1 MDQKKTGSFLRE
13 LRKEKQLTQEQLAEQ
28 FGVTNRSVSRWE
40 TGSNM
45 PDLSILVELAD
56 FYDVDIRD
64 IIDGER
70 KGEDMN
76 KEEKERLQLVAD
88 YAETEK
94 NTLLMRLRIFS
105 IVGLIS
111 LIAGLTMM
119 VISRDN
125 NLPVYDYLMGA
136 LMGVAI
142 GALLVAVFYSTG
154 VLENMRKRKRT
165 LMKVLLV
172 ISILI
177 LLGTFIAAIIASLW
191 YNERK
196 WVNMLTWL
204 ASGELDH
211 DSCDSNGKH
220 LRCESWYNEY
230 CDGCACANYM

>member
-1 MDQKKTGSFLRE
+1 MDQKNVGSFLRE
-13 LRKEKQLTQEQLAEQ
+13 LRKEKQLTQEQLAER

-105 IVGLIS
+105 IVGLVS

-125 NLPVYDYLMGA
+125 NLPVYDYLMGT
-136 LMGVAI
+136 LMGVAV

-154 VLENMRKRKRT
+154 ALENMRKRKRT

-172 ISILI
+172 ISILF
-177 LLGTFIAAIIASLW
+177 LLGTFIAAIIASL
-191 YNERK
+191 
-196 WVNMLTWL
+196 
-204 ASGELDH
+204 
-211 DSCDSNGKH
+211 
-220 LRCESWYNEY
+220 
-230 CDGCACANYM
+230 

>member
-1 MDQKKTGSFLRE
+1 MDQKKVGSFLRE
-13 LRKEKQLTQEQLAEQ
+13 LRKEKQLTQEQLAER
-28 FGVTNRSVSRWE
+28 FGETNRSVSRWE

-105 IVGLIS
+105 IVGLVS
-111 LIAGLTMM
+111 LIAGLVML
-119 VISRDN
+119 VLGGDN
-125 NLPVYDYLMGA
+125 NLPVYDYLMGT
-136 LMGVAI
+136 LMGVSI

-154 VLENMRKRKRT
+154 ALENMRKRKRT

-172 ISILI
+172 ISILF
-177 LLGTFIAAIIASLW
+177 LLGTFIAAIIASLL
-191 YNERK
+191 YI
-196 WVNMLTWL
+196 
-204 ASGELDH
+204 
-211 DSCDSNGKH
+211 
-220 LRCESWYNEY
+220 Y
-230 CDGCACANYM
+230 

>member
-13 LRKEKQLTQEQLAEQ
+13 LRKEKQLTQEQLAER

-105 IVGLIS
+105 IVGLVS

-119 VISRDN
+119 VVSRDN
-125 NLPVYDYLMGA
+125 NLPIYDYLMGT

-165 LMKVLLV
+165 FMKVLLV

-177 LLGTFIAAIIASLW
+177 LLGTFIAAIIAL
-191 YNERK
+191 
-196 WVNMLTWL
+196 L
-204 ASGELDH
+204 
-211 DSCDSNGKH
+211 
-220 LRCESWYNEY
+220 
-230 CDGCACANYM
+230 

>member
-13 LRKEKQLTQEQLAEQ
+13 LRKEKQFTQEQLAEW
-28 FGVTNRSVSRWE
+28 FGVTSRSVSRWE

-125 NLPVYDYLMGA
+125 NLPVYDYLMGT

-154 VLENMRKRKRT
+154 ALENMRKRKRT

-172 ISILI
+172 ISILF
-177 LLGTFIAAIIASLW
+177 LLGTFIAAIIASL
-191 YNERK
+191 
-196 WVNMLTWL
+196 
-204 ASGELDH
+204 
-211 DSCDSNGKH
+211 
-220 LRCESWYNEY
+220 
-230 CDGCACANYM
+230 

>member
-1 MDQKKTGSFLRE
+1 MDQKKVGSFLRE
-13 LRKEKQLTQEQLAEQ
+13 LRKEKQLTQEQLAER

-105 IVGLIS
+105 IVGLVS
-111 LIAGLTMM
+111 LIAGLVML
-119 VISRDN
+119 VLGGDN
-125 NLPVYDYLMGA
+125 NLPVYDYLMGT
-136 LMGVAI
+136 LMGVSI

-172 ISILI
+172 MSILI
-177 LLGTFIAAIIASLW
+177 LLGTFIAAIIASL
-191 YNERK
+191 
-196 WVNMLTWL
+196 
-204 ASGELDH
+204 
-211 DSCDSNGKH
+211 
-220 LRCESWYNEY
+220 
-230 CDGCACANYM
+230 

>member
-13 LRKEKQLTQEQLAEQ
+13 LRKGKQLTQEQLAER
-28 FGVTNRSVSRWE
+28 FGVTSRSVSRWE

-56 FYDVDIRD
+56 FYDVDIRY

-105 IVGLIS
+105 IVGLVS

-125 NLPVYDYLMGA
+125 NLPVYDYLMGT

-172 ISILI
+172 ISILF
-177 LLGTFIAAIIASLW
+177 LLGTFIAAIIASL
-191 YNERK
+191 
-196 WVNMLTWL
+196 
-204 ASGELDH
+204 
-211 DSCDSNGKH
+211 
-220 LRCESWYNEY
+220 
-230 CDGCACANYM
+230 

>member
-1 MDQKKTGSFLRE
+1 MDQKKFGSFLRE
-13 LRKEKQLTQEQLAEQ
+13 LRKEKQLTQEQLAER
-28 FGVTNRSVSRWE
+28 FGVTSRSVSRWE

-88 YAETEK
+88 YAETEQ
-94 NTLLMRLRIFS
+94 NTSLMRLRIFS

-125 NLPVYDYLMGA
+125 NLPVYDYLMGT

-177 LLGTFIAAIIASLW
+177 LLGTFIAAIIASL
-191 YNERK
+191 
-196 WVNMLTWL
+196 
-204 ASGELDH
+204 
-211 DSCDSNGKH
+211 
-220 LRCESWYNEY
+220 
-230 CDGCACANYM
+230 

>member
-1 MDQKKTGSFLRE
+1 MDQKKSGSFLRE
-13 LRKEKQLTQEQLAEQ
+13 LRKEKQLTQEQLAER
-28 FGVTNRSVSRWE
+28 FGVTSRSVSRWE

-125 NLPVYDYLMGA
+125 NLPVYDYLMGT

-172 ISILI
+172 ISILF
-177 LLGTFIAAIIASLW
+177 LLGTFIAAIIASL
-191 YNERK
+191 
-196 WVNMLTWL
+196 
-204 ASGELDH
+204 
-211 DSCDSNGKH
+211 
-220 LRCESWYNEY
+220 
-230 CDGCACANYM
+230 

>member
-13 LRKEKQLTQEQLAEQ
+13 LRKEKQLTQEQLAER
-28 FGVTNRSVSRWE
+28 FGVTSRSVSRWE
-40 TGSNM
+40 TDSNM

-94 NTLLMRLRIFS
+94 NTLLMRLRIIS
-105 IVGLIS
+105 IVGLVS

-125 NLPVYDYLMGA
+125 NLPVYDYLMGT

-177 LLGTFIAAIIASLW
+177 LLGTFIAAIIASL
-191 YNERK
+191 
-196 WVNMLTWL
+196 
-204 ASGELDH
+204 
-211 DSCDSNGKH
+211 
-220 LRCESWYNEY
+220 
-230 CDGCACANYM
+230 

>member
-1 MDQKKTGSFLRE
+1 MDQKKSGSFLRE
-13 LRKEKQLTQEQLAEQ
+13 LRKEKQLTQEQLAER
-28 FGVTNRSVSRWE
+28 FGVTSRSVSRWE

-125 NLPVYDYLMGA
+125 NLPVYDYVIGT

-172 ISILI
+172 ISILV
-177 LLGTFIAAIIASLW
+177 LLGTFIAAIIASL
-191 YNERK
+191 
-196 WVNMLTWL
+196 
-204 ASGELDH
+204 
-211 DSCDSNGKH
+211 
-220 LRCESWYNEY
+220 
-230 CDGCACANYM
+230 

>member
-1 MDQKKTGSFLRE
+1 MDQKKVRFIPKRTEKG
-13 LRKEKQLTQEQLAEQ
+13 KQLTQEQLAER
-28 FGVTNRSVSRWE
+28 FGVTSRSVSRWE

-125 NLPVYDYLMGA
+125 NLPVYDYLMGT

-177 LLGTFIAAIIASLW
+177 LLGTFIAAIIASL
-191 YNERK
+191 
-196 WVNMLTWL
+196 
-204 ASGELDH
+204 
-211 DSCDSNGKH
+211 
-220 LRCESWYNEY
+220 
-230 CDGCACANYM
+230 

>member
-1 MDQKKTGSFLRE
+1 MDQKKSGSFLRE
-13 LRKEKQLTQEQLAEQ
+13 LRKEKQLTQEQLAER
-28 FGVTNRSVSRWE
+28 FGVTSRSVSRWE

-125 NLPVYDYLMGA
+125 NLPVYDYLMGT

-177 LLGTFIAAIIASLW
+177 LLGTFVAAIIVSL
-191 YNERK
+191 
-196 WVNMLTWL
+196 
-204 ASGELDH
+204 
-211 DSCDSNGKH
+211 
-220 LRCESWYNEY
+220 
-230 CDGCACANYM
+230 

>member
-13 LRKEKQLTQEQLAEQ
+13 LRKEKQLTQEQLAER
-28 FGVTNRSVSRWE
+28 FGVTSRSVSRWE

-64 IIDGER
+64 IIDGEW

-105 IVGLIS
+105 IVGLVS

-125 NLPVYDYLMGA
+125 NLPVYDYLMGT

-142 GALLVAVFYSTG
+142 GALMVAVFYSTG
-154 VLENMRKRKRT
+154 VLENMRKRKRI

-177 LLGTFIAAIIASLW
+177 LLGTFIAAIIASL
-191 YNERK
+191 
-196 WVNMLTWL
+196 
-204 ASGELDH
+204 
-211 DSCDSNGKH
+211 
-220 LRCESWYNEY
+220 
-230 CDGCACANYM
+230 

>member
-1 MDQKKTGSFLRE
+1 MDQKKVGSFLRE
-13 LRKEKQLTQEQLAEQ
+13 LRKEKQLTQEQLAER

-40 TGSNM
+40 TGCNM

-105 IVGLIS
+105 IVGLVS
-111 LIAGLTMM
+111 LIAGLVML
-119 VISRDN
+119 VLGGDN
-125 NLPVYDYLMGA
+125 NLPVYDYLMGT
-136 LMGVAI
+136 LMGVSI

-154 VLENMRKRKRT
+154 ALENMRKRKRT

-172 ISILI
+172 ISILF
-177 LLGTFIAAIIASLW
+177 LLGTFIAAIIASLL
-191 YNERK
+191 YI
-196 WVNMLTWL
+196 
-204 ASGELDH
+204 
-211 DSCDSNGKH
+211 
-220 LRCESWYNEY
+220 Y
-230 CDGCACANYM
+230 

>member
-1 MDQKKTGSFLRE
+1 MEQKKTGSFLRE
-13 LRKEKQLTQEQLAEQ
+13 LRKEKQLTQEQLAER

-45 PDLSILVELAD
+45 PDLGILVELAD

-88 YAETEK
+88 YAENEK
-94 NTLLMRLRIFS
+94 NILLMRLRIIS
-105 IVGLIS
+105 IVGLVS
-111 LIAGLTMM
+111 LVAGLVMM

-125 NLPVYDYLMGA
+125 NLPVYDYLMGT

-177 LLGTFIAAIIASLW
+177 LLGTFIAAIIASL
-191 YNERK
+191 
-196 WVNMLTWL
+196 
-204 ASGELDH
+204 
-211 DSCDSNGKH
+211 
-220 LRCESWYNEY
+220 
-230 CDGCACANYM
+230 

>member
-1 MDQKKTGSFLRE
+1 MDQKKSGSFLRE
-13 LRKEKQLTQEQLAEQ
+13 LRKEKQLTQEQLAER
-28 FGVTNRSVSRWE
+28 FGVTSRSVSRWE

-88 YAETEK
+88 YAETDK

-105 IVGLIS
+105 IVGLVS

-125 NLPVYDYLMGA
+125 NLPVYDYLMGT

-172 ISILI
+172 ISILF
-177 LLGTFIAAIIASLW
+177 LLGTFIAAIIASL
-191 YNERK
+191 
-196 WVNMLTWL
+196 
-204 ASGELDH
+204 
-211 DSCDSNGKH
+211 
-220 LRCESWYNEY
+220 
-230 CDGCACANYM
+230 

>member
-13 LRKEKQLTQEQLAEQ
+13 LRKEKQLTQEQLAER
-28 FGVTNRSVSRWE
+28 FGVTSRSVSRWE

-105 IVGLIS
+105 IVGLVS

-172 ISILI
+172 ISII
-177 LLGTFIAAIIASLW
+177 FLLGTFIAAIIASL
-191 YNERK
+191 
-196 WVNMLTWL
+196 
-204 ASGELDH
+204 
-211 DSCDSNGKH
+211 
-220 LRCESWYNEY
+220 
-230 CDGCACANYM
+230 

>member
-1 MDQKKTGSFLRE
+1 MDQKKVGSFLRN

-125 NLPVYDYLMGA
+125 NLPVYDYLMGT

-177 LLGTFIAAIIASLW
+177 LLGTFIAAIIASL
-191 YNERK
+191 
-196 WVNMLTWL
+196 
-204 ASGELDH
+204 
-211 DSCDSNGKH
+211 
-220 LRCESWYNEY
+220 
-230 CDGCACANYM
+230 

>member
-13 LRKEKQLTQEQLAEQ
+13 LRKEKQLTQEQLAER
-28 FGVTNRSVSRWE
+28 FGVTSRSVSRWE

-56 FYDVDIRD
+56 FYDIDIRD

-105 IVGLIS
+105 IVGLVS
-111 LIAGLTMM
+111 LIAGLVMM

-125 NLPVYDYLMGA
+125 NLPVYDYLMGT

-177 LLGTFIAAIIASLW
+177 LLGTFIAAIIASL
-191 YNERK
+191 
-196 WVNMLTWL
+196 
-204 ASGELDH
+204 
-211 DSCDSNGKH
+211 
-220 LRCESWYNEY
+220 
-230 CDGCACANYM
+230 

>member
-1 MDQKKTGSFLRE
+1 MDQKKVGSFLRE
-13 LRKEKQLTQEQLAEQ
+13 LRKEKQLTQEQLAER

-125 NLPVYDYLMGA
+125 NLPVYDYLMGT

-172 ISILI
+172 ISILF
-177 LLGTFIAAIIASLW
+177 LLGTFIAAIIASL
-191 YNERK
+191 
-196 WVNMLTWL
+196 
-204 ASGELDH
+204 
-211 DSCDSNGKH
+211 
-220 LRCESWYNEY
+220 
-230 CDGCACANYM
+230 

>member
-13 LRKEKQLTQEQLAEQ
+13 LRKEKQLTQEQLAER
-28 FGVTNRSVSRWE
+28 FGVTSRSVSRWE

-88 YAETEK
+88 YAETET
-94 NTLLMRLRIFS
+94 NTLLMRLRLFS
-105 IVGLIS
+105 IVGLVS

-125 NLPVYDYLMGA
+125 NLPVYDYLMGT

-172 ISILI
+172 ISILF
-177 LLGTFIAAIIASLW
+177 LLGTFIAAIIASL
-191 YNERK
+191 
-196 WVNMLTWL
+196 
-204 ASGELDH
+204 
-211 DSCDSNGKH
+211 
-220 LRCESWYNEY
+220 
-230 CDGCACANYM
+230 

>member
-13 LRKEKQLTQEQLAEQ
+13 LRKEKQLTQEQLAER
-28 FGVTNRSVSRWE
+28 FGVTSRSVSRWE

-125 NLPVYDYLMGA
+125 NLPVYDYLMGT

-172 ISILI
+172 ISILF
-177 LLGTFIAAIIASLW
+177 LLGTFIAVIIASL
-191 YNERK
+191 
-196 WVNMLTWL
+196 
-204 ASGELDH
+204 
-211 DSCDSNGKH
+211 
-220 LRCESWYNEY
+220 
-230 CDGCACANYM
+230 

>member
-1 MDQKKTGSFLRE
+1 MDQKNVGLFLRE
-13 LRKEKQLTQEQLAEQ
+13 LRKEKQLTQEQLAER

-70 KGEDMN
+70 KGEDVN

-88 YAETEK
+88 YAENEK
-94 NTLLMRLRIFS
+94 NTLLMRLRIIS
-105 IVGLIS
+105 IVGLVS

-125 NLPVYDYLMGA
+125 NLPIYDYLMGTF
-136 LMGVAI
+136 MGVAI

-172 ISILI
+172 MSILI
-177 LLGTFIAAIIASLW
+177 LLGTFIAAIIASL
-191 YNERK
+191 
-196 WVNMLTWL
+196 
-204 ASGELDH
+204 
-211 DSCDSNGKH
+211 
-220 LRCESWYNEY
+220 
-230 CDGCACANYM
+230 

>member
-1 MDQKKTGSFLRE
+1 MDQKKFGSFLRE
-13 LRKEKQLTQEQLAEQ
+13 LRKEKQLTQEQLAER
-28 FGVTNRSVSRWE
+28 FGVTSRSVSRWE

-45 PDLSILVELAD
+45 PDFSILVELAD

-125 NLPVYDYLMGA
+125 NLPVYDYLMGT

-177 LLGTFIAAIIASLW
+177 LLGTFIAAIIASL
-191 YNERK
+191 
-196 WVNMLTWL
+196 
-204 ASGELDH
+204 
-211 DSCDSNGKH
+211 
-220 LRCESWYNEY
+220 
-230 CDGCACANYM
+230 

>member
-13 LRKEKQLTQEQLAEQ
+13 LRKEKQLTQEQLAER
-28 FGVTNRSVSRWE
+28 FGVTSRSVSRWE

-88 YAETEK
+88 YAKTEK
-94 NTLLMRLRIFS
+94 NTLLMRLRIIS
-105 IVGLIS
+105 IVGLVS
-111 LIAGLTMM
+111 LIAGLVMM

-125 NLPVYDYLMGA
+125 NLPVYDYLMGT

-172 ISILI
+172 ISILF
-177 LLGTFIAAIIASLW
+177 LLGTFIAAIIASL
-191 YNERK
+191 
-196 WVNMLTWL
+196 
-204 ASGELDH
+204 
-211 DSCDSNGKH
+211 
-220 LRCESWYNEY
+220 
-230 CDGCACANYM
+230 

>member
-1 MDQKKTGSFLRE
+1 MYRGEGIIYTERKKHTPTDMDQKKTGSFLRE

-56 FYDVDIRD
+56 FYDVDIRG
-64 IIDGER
+64 IINGER

-76 KEEKERLQLVAD
+76 KEEKERLLLVAD
-88 YAETEK
+88 YADNEK
-94 NTLLMRLRIFS
+94 NTLLMRLRIIS
-105 IVGLIS
+105 IVGLVS

-154 VLENMRKRKRT
+154 VLENMRKAKRK
-165 LMKVLLV
+165 LMKVFLV
-172 ISILI
+172 IGILF
-177 LLGTFIAAIIASLW
+177 LLGTFIAAIAASL
-191 YNERK
+191 
-196 WVNMLTWL
+196 
-204 ASGELDH
+204 
-211 DSCDSNGKH
+211 
-220 LRCESWYNEY
+220 
-230 CDGCACANYM
+230 

>member
-1 MDQKKTGSFLRE
+1 MDQKNVGSFLRE
-13 LRKEKQLTQEQLAEQ
+13 LRKEKQLTQEQLAER
-28 FGVTNRSVSRWE
+28 FGVTSRSVSRWE

-105 IVGLIS
+105 IVGLVS

-125 NLPVYDYLMGA
+125 NLPVYDYLMGT

-172 ISILI
+172 ISILF
-177 LLGTFIAAIIASLW
+177 LLGTFIAAIIASL
-191 YNERK
+191 
-196 WVNMLTWL
+196 
-204 ASGELDH
+204 
-211 DSCDSNGKH
+211 
-220 LRCESWYNEY
+220 
-230 CDGCACANYM
+230 

>member
-1 MDQKKTGSFLRE
+1 MDQKKVGSFLRE
-13 LRKEKQLTQEQLAEQ
+13 LRKEKQLTQEQLAER

-56 FYDVDIRD
+56 FYDADIRD

-105 IVGLIS
+105 IVGLVS
-111 LIAGLTMM
+111 LIAGLVML
-119 VISRDN
+119 VLGGDN
-125 NLPVYDYLMGA
+125 NLPVYDYLMGTP
-136 LMGVAI
+136 MGA
-142 GALLVAVFYSTG
+142 
-154 VLENMRKRKRT
+154 LENMRKRKRT

-172 ISILI
+172 ISILF
-177 LLGTFIAAIIASLW
+177 LLGTFIAAIIASLL
-191 YNERK
+191 YI
-196 WVNMLTWL
+196 
-204 ASGELDH
+204 
-211 DSCDSNGKH
+211 
-220 LRCESWYNEY
+220 Y
-230 CDGCACANYM
+230 

>member
-13 LRKEKQLTQEQLAEQ
+13 LRKEKQFTQEQLAEW
-28 FGVTNRSVSRWE
+28 FGVTSRSVSRWE

-64 IIDGER
+64 IIDGEKR

-105 IVGLIS
+105 IVGLVS
-111 LIAGLTMM
+111 LIAGLVML
-119 VISRDN
+119 VLGGDN
-125 NLPVYDYLMGA
+125 NLPVYDYLMGT
-136 LMGVAI
+136 LMGVSI

-154 VLENMRKRKRT
+154 ALENMRKRKRT

-172 ISILI
+172 ISILF
-177 LLGTFIAAIIASLW
+177 LLGTFIAAIIASLL
-191 YNERK
+191 YI
-196 WVNMLTWL
+196 
-204 ASGELDH
+204 
-211 DSCDSNGKH
+211 
-220 LRCESWYNEY
+220 Y
-230 CDGCACANYM
+230 

>member
-1 MDQKKTGSFLRE
+1 MDQKKSGSFLRE
-13 LRKEKQLTQEQLAEQ
+13 LRKEKQLTQEQLAER
-28 FGVTNRSVSRWE
+28 FGVTSRSVSRWE

-105 IVGLIS
+105 IVGLVS

-125 NLPVYDYLMGA
+125 NLPVYDYLMGT

-165 LMKVLLV
+165 LMKVILV
-172 ISILI
+172 ISILF
-177 LLGTFIAAIIASLW
+177 LLGTFIAAIIASL
-191 YNERK
+191 
-196 WVNMLTWL
+196 
-204 ASGELDH
+204 
-211 DSCDSNGKH
+211 
-220 LRCESWYNEY
+220 
-230 CDGCACANYM
+230 

>member
-1 MDQKKTGSFLRE
+1 MDQKKFGSFLRE
-13 LRKEKQLTQEQLAEQ
+13 LRKEKQLTQEQLAER
-28 FGVTNRSVSRWE
+28 FGVTSRSVSRWE

-125 NLPVYDYLMGA
+125 NLPVYDYLMGT

-177 LLGTFIAAIIASLW
+177 LPGTFIAAIIASL
-191 YNERK
+191 
-196 WVNMLTWL
+196 
-204 ASGELDH
+204 
-211 DSCDSNGKH
+211 
-220 LRCESWYNEY
+220 
-230 CDGCACANYM
+230 

>member
-1 MDQKKTGSFLRE
+1 MDQKKVGSFLRE
-13 LRKEKQLTQEQLAEQ
+13 LRKEKQLTQEQLAER

-40 TGSNM
+40 TGSDM

-105 IVGLIS
+105 IVGLVS
-111 LIAGLTMM
+111 LIAGLVML
-119 VISRDN
+119 VLGGDN
-125 NLPVYDYLMGA
+125 NLPVYDYLMGT
-136 LMGVAI
+136 LMGVSI

-154 VLENMRKRKRT
+154 ALENMRKRKRT

-172 ISILI
+172 ISILF
-177 LLGTFIAAIIASLW
+177 LLGTFIAAIIASLL
-191 YNERK
+191 YI
-196 WVNMLTWL
+196 
-204 ASGELDH
+204 
-211 DSCDSNGKH
+211 
-220 LRCESWYNEY
+220 Y
-230 CDGCACANYM
+230 